1 MAYSEKLLDYFQ
13 NPRCVGEIPD
23 ADAVGQVSNPVC
35 GDVMKLWLKIAE
47 GRITDAKFKVQ
58 GCSAAIATSSYATEM
73 LIGMD
78 LKQALAITKEE
89 IADALGGLPQS
100 KMHCSVLASDA
111 IRVAL
116 KNFV

>member
-23 ADAVGQVSNPVC
+23 ADAVAQVSNPVC
-35 GDVMKLWLKIAE
+35 GDVMKLWLKIDS

-78 LKQALAITKEE
+78 LKQARAITREE
-89 IADALGGLPQS
+89 IANALGGLPPS

-111 IRVAL
+111 IRKAL
-116 KNFV
+116 AGFS